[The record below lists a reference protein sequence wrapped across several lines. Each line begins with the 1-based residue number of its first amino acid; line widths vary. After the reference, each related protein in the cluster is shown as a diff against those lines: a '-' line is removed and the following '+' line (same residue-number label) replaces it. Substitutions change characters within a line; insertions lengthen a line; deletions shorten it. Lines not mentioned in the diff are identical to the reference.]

1 MKVIKRKVG
10 DAVHVWVYD
19 DKHEHIATI
28 KITHTEIRVY
38 APMHMNIKTE
48 RVRAVKRER

>member
-10 DAVHVWVYD
+10 DAVHVWAYD

-28 KITHTEIRVY
+28 EITHTEIRVY
-38 APMHMNIKTE
+38 APMHMNIKTG